1 MKYRNLIIDFSFM
14 LIIILMVGFSE
25 YFAEKEIL
33 FPEIAALSTGYLL
46 SPKRTWKVSGL
57 RMLFLISLCALLGIC
72 IVRFLPCSLWLQITI
87 AFAVGQM
94 IYLFSGTTLAPMIS
108 AIVLPVLLQSESLIY
123 PVSAMLLTGM
133 ILLIRRLLE
142 YLQLRPCE
150 SFHALPLPCERDLAA
165 GLLRTGFVGLLCMVL
180 LPRGWN
186 YLIAPPLLVAFTEM
200 SVSGSRIRKM
210 PVRAILLFTF
220 CALDGAVCRGIL
232 LQFLPVLPLTFA
244 AAVSAMILLLVI
256 HRSRMYL
263 PPAGAIV
270 LLSMLIP
277 SDTLPVFPVEIAAG
291 STVLTLISLLFFGE
305 NLDAAWLRFVT
316 LIHHRFSRAEED

>member
-200 SVSGSRIRKM
+200 SVSGSRIRNM

-220 CALDGAVCRGIL
+220 CALDGVLCRGIL
-232 LQFLPVLPLTFA
+232 QVMPVFPLTFA
-244 AAVSAMILLLVI
+244 AAVSVLVLLPVF

-270 LLSMLIP
+270 LLAMLIP

>member
-1 MKYRNLIIDFSFM
+1 M

-25 YFAEKEIL
+25 YFAEKEFL

-220 CALDGAVCRGIL
+220 CALDGVLCRGIL
-232 LQFLPVLPLTFA
+232 QVMPVFPLTFA
-244 AAVSAMILLLVI
+244 AAVSVLVLLPVF

-277 SDTLPVFPVEIAAG
+277 SDTLPAFPVEIAAG

-305 NLDAAWLRFVT
+305 NPDAAWLRFVT

>member
-1 MKYRNLIIDFSFM
+1 M

-200 SVSGSRIRKM
+200 SVSGSRIRNM

-220 CALDGAVCRGIL
+220 CALDGVLCRGIL
-232 LQFLPVLPLTFA
+232 QVMPVFPLTFA
-244 AAVSAMILLLVI
+244 AAVSVLVLLPVF

-277 SDTLPVFPVEIAAG
+277 SDTLPAFPVEIAAG

-305 NLDAAWLRFVT
+305 NPDAAWLRFVT

>member
-25 YFAEKEIL
+25 YFAEKEFL

-200 SVSGSRIRKM
+200 SVSGSRIRNM

-220 CALDGAVCRGIL
+220 CALDGVLCRGIL
-232 LQFLPVLPLTFA
+232 QVMPVFPLTFA
-244 AAVSAMILLLVI
+244 AAVSVLVLLPVF

-277 SDTLPVFPVEIAAG
+277 SDTLPAFPVEIAAG

-305 NLDAAWLRFVT
+305 NPDAAWLRFVT

>member
-1 MKYRNLIIDFSFM
+1 M

-25 YFAEKEIL
+25 YFAEKEFL

-72 IVRFLPCSLWLQITI
+72 IVRFFPCSLWLQITI

-220 CALDGAVCRGIL
+220 CALDGVLCRGIL
-232 LQFLPVLPLTFA
+232 QVMPVFPLTFA
-244 AAVSAMILLLVI
+244 AAVSVLVLLPVF

-277 SDTLPVFPVEIAAG
+277 SDTLPVFSVEIAAG